1 MSQENVEIA
10 RRFYEPAAKGKAEL
24 LAAMPRILALCDPEV
39 EWTEDP
45 TRADSQTRRGR
56 AGMRAALE
64 GWLDAFGEYSFTA
77 QRFVD
82 CGDDVLVIGRE
93 EGRGAVSGAPVST
106 TNHELV
112 TIRDGKIVRFREFYD
127 ERAALEAAGLSEWE

>member
-1 MSQENVEIA
+1 MSLENVEIA
-10 RRFYEPAAKGKAEL
+10 RRFYEPAAKGKEEMLAE
-24 LAAMPRILALCDPEV
+24 MPRIMAFCDPEV

-45 TRADSQTRRGR
+45 SRADAGTYRGHE
-56 AGMRAALE
+56 GVRAALE
-64 GWLDAFGEYSFTA
+64 GWLDAFDEYSFTV

-106 TNHELV
+106 TNHELI

-127 ERAALEAAGLSEWE
+127 ERAALEAAGLRG